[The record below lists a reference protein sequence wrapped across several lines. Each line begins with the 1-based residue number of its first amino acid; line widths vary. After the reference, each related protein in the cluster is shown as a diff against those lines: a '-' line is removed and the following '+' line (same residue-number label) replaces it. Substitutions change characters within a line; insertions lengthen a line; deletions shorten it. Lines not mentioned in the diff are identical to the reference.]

1 MRSKNTLLSFFL
13 AFILF
18 STGAFAQSNS
28 GDVTGTVADASG
40 AAIQNAT
47 VTATNEATAVKV
59 TVISNAEGTYHF
71 TNLPVGSYTIT
82 AAATGFSSAGLKNI
96 AVDLNKIVTANVTLP
111 VGATTSTVEV
121 NAAAA
126 VIDTTTAQ
134 LESTY
139 STSQLTNLP
148 TAATGSGIYNLTLLG
163 AGVASSGG
171 VGQGF
176 GPSVSGQRPDDNV
189 FTIDGVSNQ
198 NHYNP
203 APLVYVSNE
212 SVAELSLLQN
222 QFAPEF
228 SGGSGG
234 IFNTIVKTGTNQI
247 HGSVY
252 EYLQNRNLN
261 ALDQL
266 DVFQGI
272 TSLPRYDNNRLGADV
287 GGAIIK
293 DKFFYFGNFEYNPIG
308 QAAGAGSPITAPTA
322 AGYSALGAVA
332 SQLSANNLNTFQKY
346 VGTAPANDA
355 GSVNVLGVTVPIGT
369 IAVVN
374 PSFENSYDAVVAL
387 DYILSD
393 KDQLRGRWIYN
404 KQQTIATAQI
414 PIFNVPAPN
423 DNYFYSLSEF
433 HNFSATMQNEFRSSF
448 SRNFNQEGVPDIK
461 FPGLNV
467 FPVITIDELGGVT
480 MGPSGP
486 SGSIQNL
493 AQFQDNLSI
502 IRGNHTLKFG
512 YHFTDIISTNYFI
525 QRVLGNYEYSTLSLY
540 LQDLSPDVL
549 GERSAGP
556 TSDPVG
562 FLENNA
568 FFNDDW
574 KIRPNLTLNL
584 GLNYEYVTMPI
595 ASRYQVYSDPA
606 DIPGVFNVPNP
617 KYNKNNWAPRV
628 GFAYSP
634 GKNGDFVIRGGFA
647 IAYDESYSNLTANAA
662 PPYFQQTNDVNLNVQ
677 SPNFLANG
685 GLPGNPVPLPT
696 TQAGALGVL
705 SSLTYGGK
713 RPYGITYNFGVQ
725 KVFLKDYT
733 FEARFVGTKGVHLW
747 TQTRENYY
755 PLVSS
760 SNYIPTYFS
769 MPSAATLASE
779 PKTLGQ
785 VESYI
790 VPGGTASDP
799 YNNLAAYGSNG
810 DIVGYNPEAY
820 SSYNGLALQL
830 NRRLANGLNMI
841 VAYTWSHAED
851 DATATNFSTYLTPR
865 RAQDWQD
872 LGADWASSALDRRQ
886 RFTLTPVYEWRPF
899 KAGNWFLKNL
909 VGNWNI
915 SGTYTY
921 QSPELATVQSG
932 LDSNLNNDSA
942 GDRSIIN
949 TAGLNNTGTGVTGYN
964 AQGQAVAAGDPSIV
978 AYVAN
983 SSTARYVTAGSGALA
998 NAGRNTFPLS
1008 PINNIDAALFKRF
1021 AIREGW
1027 RLSFGAQVYNL
1038 FNHAQPIGGYL
1049 DDVASNGNT
1058 NSRNALIP
1066 SDPLFGQFNQFYS
1079 SNPRSVQVT
1088 GRFDF

>member
-1 MRSKNTLLSFFL
+1 MRSRNTLLCFFL
-13 AFILF
+13 AFVLAT
-18 STGAFAQSNS
+18 TGLFAQSNS
-28 GDVTGTVADASG
+28 GDVTGTIADASG

-47 VTATNEATAVKV
+47 VTATNEGTSVKV
-59 TVISNAEGTYHF
+59 TVTTNAEGTYHF

-139 STSQLTNLP
+139 STTQMTNLP
-148 TAATGSGIYNLTLLG
+148 TASTGSGIYNLTLLG

-176 GPSVSGQRPDDNV
+176 GPSVSGQRPDNNV

-203 APLVYVSNE
+203 APLVYISNE

-222 QFAPEF
+222 QFSPEF

-234 IFNTIVKTGTNQI
+234 IFNTIVKTGTNQL
-247 HGSVY
+247 HGSIY
-252 EYLQNRNLN
+252 EYMQNRNLN

-266 DVFQGI
+266 DVAQGI

-293 DKFFYFGNFEYNPIG
+293 NKFFYFGNFEYNPIG

-322 AGYSALGAVA
+322 AGYSALGGVA
-332 SQLSANNLNTFQKY
+332 SQLSANNLNTFEKY
-346 VGTAPANDA
+346 VGTAPTNNA
-355 GSVNVLGVTVPIGT
+355 GTVNVLGVTVPIGT

-404 KQQTIATAQI
+404 KQDTIATAQI
-414 PIFNVPAPN
+414 PAFNVPAPN
-423 DNYFYSLSEF
+423 DNYFYSLSEY

-448 SRNFNQEGVPDIK
+448 SRNFNQEGVPNIT
-461 FPGLNV
+461 FPGLSV

-480 MGPSGP
+480 LGPSGP

-502 IRGNHTLKFG
+502 IKGNHTMKFG

-525 QRVLGNYEYSTLSLY
+525 QRVLGNYEYSSFQLY

-606 DIPGVFNVPNP
+606 DVPGVFTVPNP
-617 KYNKNNWAPRV
+617 TYNKNNWAPRV

-634 GKNGDFVIRGGFA
+634 GKNGDWAIRGGFA

-677 SPNFLANG
+677 SPNFLASG

-696 TQAGALGVL
+696 TQAGALSVL
-705 SSLTYGGK
+705 GSITYGGK
-713 RPYGITYNFGVQ
+713 RPYAETWDFGIQ
-725 KVFLKDYT
+725 HVFHKDYT
-733 FEARFVGTKGVHLW
+733 FEARYVGTKGVHLW
-747 TQTRENYY
+747 TQTQENYY

-760 SNYIPTYFS
+760 NNYIPTYFS
-769 MPSAATLASE
+769 MPSASTFASLG
-779 PKTLGQ
+779 KTLGQ

-790 VPGGTASDP
+790 VPGGTAADP
-799 YNNLAAYGSNG
+799 YNNLAAYGST
-810 DIVGYNPEAY
+810 DKLTGYNPEAY

-830 NRRLANGLNMI
+830 NRRLSNGLTLI
-841 VAYTWSHAED
+841 GAYTWSHSED

-872 LGADWASSALDRRQ
+872 LSADWASSALDRRQ
-886 RFTLTPVYEWRPF
+886 RFTLTPVYEWKPF
-899 KAGNWFLKNL
+899 QSGNWFLKNL

-915 SGTYTY
+915 TATYTY

-932 LDSNLNNDSA
+932 VDSNLNDDAA
-942 GDRSIIN
+942 GDRTIIN
-949 TAGLNNTGTGVTGYN
+949 TAGAANSSTGVTGYN
-964 AQGQAVAAGDPSIV
+964 AQGQPVAAGSPTIV

-983 SSTARYVTAGSGALA
+983 SSTARYVAAGTGALA
-998 NAGRNTFPLS
+998 NAGRNTFPLA
-1008 PINNIDAALFKRF
+1008 PINNVDAALYKRF
-1021 AIREGW
+1021 NIREGW
-1027 RLSFGAQVYNL
+1027 RLSFGAQFYNL

-1049 DDVASNGNT
+1049 SDVASNGNT
-1058 NSRNALIP
+1058 NSREELTP
-1066 SDPLFGQFNQFYS
+1066 GDPLFGQFNQFYS
-1079 SNPRSVQVT
+1079 SNPRSIQVT

>member
-1 MRSKNTLLSFFL
+1 MNLKYFLSVLLLST
-13 AFILF
+13 A
-18 STGAFAQSNS
+18 SAFAQSNS
-28 GDVTGTVADASG
+28 GDVTGTVADPSG
-40 AAIQNAT
+40 AALQNAT
-47 VTATNEATAVKV
+47 VTATNEGTAVKV
-59 TVISNAEGTYHF
+59 VVTTNNEGTYHF
-71 TNLPVGSYTIT
+71 TNLPIGNYTIT
-82 AAATGFSSAGLKNI
+82 ASATGFAASGLKDVE
-96 AVDLNKIVTANVTLP
+96 VDLNKTVTANISLA
-111 VGATTSTVEV
+111 VGSTSSTVEV
-121 NAAAA
+121 NASAA

-139 STSQLTNLP
+139 STTQLTNLP
-148 TAATGSGIYNLTLLG
+148 TASNGSGIYNLTLLG

-234 IFNTIVKTGTNQI
+234 IFNTVVKTGTNQI

-252 EYLQNRNLN
+252 EYMQNRKLN

-266 DVFQGI
+266 DVVQGI
-272 TSLPRYDNNRLGADV
+272 TSLPRYDNNRLGADI

-293 DKFFYFGNFEYNPIG
+293 DKLFYFGNFEYNPIG

-346 VGTAPANDA
+346 VGTAPANNA
-355 GSVNVLGVTVPIGT
+355 GVSNVLGVNVPIGT

-374 PSFENSYDAVVAL
+374 PSFSNSYDAVVAI

-404 KQQTIATAQI
+404 KTQGIATAQI
-414 PIFNVPAPN
+414 PIFNVPSPN
-423 DNYFYSLSEF
+423 NNYFYSLSEF
-433 HNFSATMQNEFRSSF
+433 HNFSPTMQNEFRSSF
-448 SRNFNQEGVPDIK
+448 SRNFNQEGVPNIK
-461 FPGLNV
+461 FPGLDV

-502 IRGNHTLKFG
+502 IKGNHTMKFG
-512 YHFTDIISTNYFI
+512 YHFTDVIATNYFI
-525 QRVLGNYEYSTLSLY
+525 QRVLGNYEYSTFQQY
-540 LQDLSPDVL
+540 LQDLTPDVL

-584 GLNYEYVTMPI
+584 GINYEYVTMPI
-595 ASRYQVYSDPA
+595 ASRYQTYSYPA
-606 DIPGVFNVPNP
+606 DVPGVFNVPNP

-634 GKNGDFVIRGGFA
+634 GKDGTLAIRGGFA
-647 IAYDESYSNLTANAA
+647 IAYDESYANLTANAA
-662 PPYFQQTNDVNLNVQ
+662 PPYFQQTNDVNLGANA
-677 SPNFLANG
+677 PNFLANG
-685 GLPGNPVPLPT
+685 GLPGNPVALPT
-696 TQAGALGVL
+696 DQAGALNVL
-705 SSLTYGGK
+705 SSITYGGK
-713 RPYGITYNFGVQ
+713 RPYGITYNLGIQ
-725 KVFLKDYT
+725 KVFLKNYT

-747 TQTRENYY
+747 TQTRENIY
-755 PLVSS
+755 PRVNAN
-760 SNYIPTYFS
+760 NYIPTYFS
-769 MPSAATLASE
+769 MPSAGTLAAE
-779 PKTLGQ
+779 PETLGQ
-785 VESYI
+785 VKSYI
-790 VPGGTASDP
+790 VPGGTADIP
-799 YNNLAAYGSNG
+799 YNNLAAYGSTQNLT
-810 DIVGYNPEAY
+810 GYNPEAY

-830 NRRLANGLNMI
+830 NRRLSNGLTLI
-841 VAYTWSHAED
+841 AAYTWSHAED

-865 RAQDWQD
+865 RSQNWQD
-872 LGADWASSALDRRQ
+872 LGADWSSSALDHRQ
-886 RFTLTPVYEWRPF
+886 RLTLTPVYEWRPF
-899 KAGNWFLKNL
+899 KNSNWFMKNL
-909 VGNWNI
+909 IGNWNI

-949 TAGLNNTGTGVTGYN
+949 PTGVTGTGSGVTGYN
-964 AQGQAVAAGDPSIV
+964 AQGQAVAAGSSSIV

-983 SSTARYVTAGSGALA
+983 NPTAQYVVAGSGALA
-998 NAGRNTFPLS
+998 NGGRNTLPLK
-1008 PINNIDAALFKRF
+1008 PTDNVDAALYKRF
-1021 AIREGW
+1021 SIREGI
-1027 RLSFGAQVYNL
+1027 RFSIGAQFYNL
-1038 FNHAQPIGGYL
+1038 FNHAQFTGGYL
-1049 DDVASNGNT
+1049 SDVASNGNT
-1058 NSRNALIP
+1058 TSREALIP
-1066 SDPLFGQFNQFYS
+1066 SSSSFANFTNDYS
-1079 SNPRSVQVT
+1079 SNPRSIQIN
-1088 GRFDF
+1088 GRIDF